1 MPDEGTAPA
10 PMAPQQ
16 PNPAEAYQKLL
27 GKHNNDAGD
36 LALKLFGENYDLR
49 ESNRDLRS
57 KLPKDGTVQ
66 LSAEDAKAYQAY
78 KDLGFEPDAI
88 KAELAKVPELEKTA
102 KELAQMENYR
112 EVAAIH
118 GYKVPVLKKLMAEH
132 PDAAFEFKTTKDKD
146 GKETKVALIRT
157 GDKELPFTEFAEKTF
172 ADFLPA
178 LKQEPDPLPIKN
190 GNTPDP
196 PPAKASDATPADN
209 AAKAA
214 QARYTQ
220 SHF

>member
-1 MPDEGTAPA
+1 MADEGTAPA
-10 PMAPQQ
+10 PAPQGD
-16 PNPAEAYQKLL
+16 PAAAFQRLL
-27 GKHNNDAGD
+27 EKNSNDG
-36 LALKLFGENYDLR
+36 LKLAGLLFDENFQLR
-49 ESNRDLRS
+49 NKNRELTE

-66 LSAEDAKAYQAY
+66 LSADDARAFQAY

-88 KAELAKVPELEKTA
+88 KVELDKVPELEKTA
-102 KELAQMENYR
+102 KELSQMENYR

-118 GYKVPVLKKLMAEH
+118 GYKVPVLKKLMTEH

-178 LKQEPDPLPIKN
+178 LKAEADPLPTKV

-196 PPAKASDATPADN
+196 PPAKGSDATPADN

-214 QARYTQ
+214 QARSTH